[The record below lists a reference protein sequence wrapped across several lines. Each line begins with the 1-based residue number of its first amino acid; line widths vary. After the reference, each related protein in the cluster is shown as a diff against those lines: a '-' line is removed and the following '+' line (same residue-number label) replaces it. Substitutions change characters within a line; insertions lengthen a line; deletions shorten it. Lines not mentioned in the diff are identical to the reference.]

1 MVGYTNFTTPV
12 GNVVPTI
19 SGGRFAGTFSN
30 SATFKD
36 GCANGE
42 YRQYVKGQF
51 KANGSV
57 VQHRLCGNI
66 YLSAAAYQ
74 EDGCPPGNPAGIRA
88 YGYRSRPGDAYDR
101 YTPTQ
106 ADGCQYNMYDAPGFN
121 NLVKGTTYKI
131 DLSFRGA
138 LIDTSN
144 GNQPLVSK
152 DWTVIGEVTIALAEE
167 AKMKAEN
174 SPPVPIGDDDHIVA
188 AIQTANEDTQKPELH
203 IVIQRTP
210 GKPPLDPASIQV
222 EAMGVDDDVIPTD
235 HPAVYE
241 VGNTRSATATA
252 VFPLPSGAKVKS
264 VTVATAGDAILLR
277 VARP

>member
-42 YRQYVKGQF
+42 YRQYVKGEF

-57 VQHRLCGNI
+57 VQHLLCGNV

-88 YGYRSRPGDAYDR
+88 YGYRSRAGDPYDR
-101 YTPTQ
+101 YTPSQ
-106 ADGCQYNMYDAPGFN
+106 AAGCQYNMYDAPGFS

-131 DLSFRGA
+131 DLAFKGS

-144 GNQPLVSK
+144 KTDLATQY
-152 DWTVIGEVTIALAEE
+152 WTVNGEVTIALVAEGQMM
-167 AKMKAEN
+167 ADNLQAT
-174 SPPVPIGDDDHIVA
+174 PITQDDKIVA
-188 AIQTANEDTQKPELH
+188 AIQTVNEDTKQPELH
-203 IVIQRTP
+203 IVIARKPDQ
-210 GKPPLDPASIQV
+210 PPLDPAFIHV
-222 EAMGVDDDVIPTD
+222 TAVGVDDVAISTER
-235 HPAVYE
+235 PAIYE

-252 VFPLPSGAKVKS
+252 VFSLPAGAEVKS
-264 VTVATAGDAILLR
+264 VTVSNLADAILLR